1 MFSPQ
6 CSPPQESA
14 SAGNHNLRE
23 TNQRCIFALDHN
35 WPQYLCHF
43 LHSWRYGILFTW
55 IHWYLVLF
63 YHNPFLVLWFWTK
76 LVKGP
81 EVKWNDAKSLIIAV
95 EGEAEIEHL
104 CFSHSLA
111 HGECLEAWRTIL
123 RFLQESTYTS
133 QKIRNHF
140 WDLAFFCRILR
151 NNVMDVELYLFG
163 WSHCLLTIVH

>member
-95 EGEAEIEHL
+95 GGRSWNRTPVLFTFTSTRGVPGGLKDNFQMLATINTPSHNKREI
-104 CFSHSLA
+104 
-111 HGECLEAWRTIL
+111 I
-123 RFLQESTYTS
+123 
-133 QKIRNHF
+133 I
-140 WDLAFFCRILR
+140 WDLAFFCQIL
-151 NNVMDVELYLFG
+151 NKIL
-163 WSHCLLTIVH
+163 

>member
-63 YHNPFLVLWFWTK
+63 YHSSFLLLWFWTK

-95 EGEAEIEHL
+95 GGWSWNRTPVLFTFTSTRGVFGGLRDNFQLVATYLLIE
-104 CFSHSLA
+104 
-111 HGECLEAWRTIL
+111 
-123 RFLQESTYTS
+123 
-133 QKIRNHF
+133 KMRNH
-140 WDLAFFCRILR
+140 
-151 NNVMDVELYLFG
+151 LFET
-163 WSHCLLTIVH
+163 LLSFAEF